1 MDPIPNGD
9 AEMLD
14 TSTSRPQAGEIARL
28 RAIAIDREQQKVLDR
43 LDLMLDRIAGGEE
56 PSPGD
61 LSLVAGLQRRYGRE
75 LAEMGH
81 PEPW

>member
-1 MDPIPNGD
+1 
-9 AEMLD
+9 MLG
-14 TSTSRPQAGEIARL
+14 TSTSRPMTGEIARL
-28 RAIAIDREQQKVLDR
+28 RAIAMDREPQEVLDL
-43 LDLMLDRIAGGEE
+43 LDFMLDRIARGEE
-56 PSPGD
+56 LGSQD